1 MDYIQKAKPWKNL
14 VGLKVLERID
24 AALQF
29 QKDFLHISSG
39 LAERTEPATA
49 GYSTRITH

>member
-14 VGLKVLERID
+14 VGLKVSERVD

-29 QKDFLHISSG
+29 QKDFLDISAYFS
-39 LAERTEPATA
+39 
-49 GYSTRITH
+49 